1 MKYIEIEF
9 SLKPLEMYSEILQS
23 DLCDIGFESFQD
35 TAEGFLAYCQ
45 QGLLNE
51 KELKGL
57 IENFITLNPDVD
69 LSTKTKEIE
78 QQDWNA
84 EWEKSYP
91 PVLIDNYCY
100 VHANFHKP
108 MEDIEFNI
116 EISPKMSFGTAHH
129 PTTFQIIQLLQ
140 NENVEGKDLMDMGS
154 GTGVLAILAKM
165 KGAAYVEAIDNDEWA
180 YKNALENIQTNNS
193 DVVVRFG
200 DANLLDRDYDVFI
213 ANINRNILLQDMQKY
228 SKHIKRGGVLFL
240 SGFYVEDIPILMEEA
255 SKYGFSLDN
264 QISKE
269 NWAALRLIK
278 EKYKKDGY

>member
-1 MKYIEIEF
+1 
-9 SLKPLEMYSEILQS
+9 MYSEILQS

-35 TAEGFLAYCQ
+35 TNKGFLAYCQ
-45 QGLLNE
+45 EGLYSE
-51 KELKGL
+51 KELNLL
-57 IENFITLNPDVD
+57 IERFIGFNPDVE
-69 LSTKTKEIE
+69 LSTNKKEIE

-91 PVLIDNYCY
+91 AVLINNYCY
-100 VHANFHKP
+100 VHAHFHSP
-108 MEDIEFNI
+108 LEEVEFNI

-129 PTTFQIIQLLQ
+129 PTTFQIIELLQ
-140 NENVEGKDLMDMGS
+140 NENVEGKNLMDMGS

-180 YKNALENIQTNNS
+180 YKNALENVQTNQS
-193 DVVVRFG
+193 DIVVRYG
-200 DANLLDRDYDVFI
+200 DSSLLDGEYDVFI

-228 SKHIKRGGVLFL
+228 SKHIKNGGVLFL

-255 SKYGFSLDN
+255 SKYGFSLDR
-264 QISKE
+264 QISKD

-278 EKYKKDGY
+278 K

>member
-35 TAEGFLAYCQ
+35 TNEGFLAYCQ
-45 QGLLNE
+45 EGLFNQMKLNA
-51 KELKGL
+51 L
-57 IENFITLNPDVD
+57 IERFIVLNPDVD
-69 LSTKTKEIE
+69 MSTKTKEIE

-91 PVLIDNYCY
+91 AVLINNYCY
-100 VHANFHKP
+100 VHANFHQP
-108 MEDIEFNI
+108 LEEVEYNI

-129 PTTFQIIQLLQ
+129 PTTFQIIELLE
-140 NENVEGKDLMDMGS
+140 NENLVGKDLMDMGS

-180 YKNALENIQTNNS
+180 FKNALENVEANKF
-193 DVVVRFG
+193 DVRVRYG
-200 DANLLDRDYDVFI
+200 DSGLLDRDYDVFI
-213 ANINRNILLQDMQKY
+213 ANINRNILLQDLKKY
-228 SKHIKRGGVLFL
+228 SQHIKSGGILFL
-240 SGFYVEDIPILMEEA
+240 SGFYIEDISILMDEA
-255 SKYGFSLDN
+255 LKYGFSLDN

-278 EKYKKDGY
+278 K

>member
-35 TAEGFLAYCQ
+35 TNEGFLAYCQ
-45 QGLLNE
+45 EGLFNQMKLNA
-51 KELKGL
+51 L
-57 IENFITLNPDVD
+57 IERFIVLNPDVD
-69 LSTKTKEIE
+69 MSTKTKEIE

-91 PVLIDNYCY
+91 AVLINNYCY
-100 VHANFHKP
+100 VHANFHQP
-108 MEDIEFNI
+108 LEEVEYNI

-129 PTTFQIIQLLQ
+129 PTTFQIIELLE
-140 NENVEGKDLMDMGS
+140 NENLVGKDLMDMGS

-180 YKNALENIQTNNS
+180 FKNALENVEANKF
-193 DVVVRFG
+193 DVRVRYG
-200 DANLLDRDYDVFI
+200 DSGLLDRDYDVFI
-213 ANINRNILLQDMQKY
+213 ANINRNILLQDLKKY
-228 SKHIKRGGVLFL
+228 SQHIKSGGVLFL
-240 SGFYVEDIPILMEEA
+240 SGFYIEDISILMDEA
-255 SKYGFSLDN
+255 LKYGFSLDN

-278 EKYKKDGY
+278 K

>member
-35 TAEGFLAYCQ
+35 TDEGFLAYCQ
-45 QGLLNE
+45 QGLLSE

-91 PVLIDNYCY
+91 AVLIDNYCY

-165 KGAAYVEAIDNDEWA
+165 KGATYVEAIDNDEWA

>member
-9 SLKPLEMYSEILQS
+9 SIKPLEMYSEILQS

-35 TAEGFLAYCQ
+35 TNKGFLAYCQ
-45 QGLLNE
+45 EGLYSE
-51 KELKGL
+51 KELNLL
-57 IENFITLNPDVD
+57 IERFIGFNPDVE
-69 LSTKTKEIE
+69 LSTNKKEIE

-91 PVLIDNYCY
+91 AVLINNYCY
-100 VHANFHKP
+100 VHAHFHSP
-108 MEDIEFNI
+108 LEEVEFNI

-129 PTTFQIIQLLQ
+129 PTTFQIIELLQ
-140 NENVEGKDLMDMGS
+140 NENVEGKNLMDMGS

-180 YKNALENIQTNNS
+180 YKNALENVQTNQS
-193 DVVVRFG
+193 DIVVRYG
-200 DANLLDRDYDVFI
+200 DSSLLDGEYDVFI
-213 ANINRNILLQDMQKY
+213 ANINRNILLQNMQKY
-228 SKHIKRGGVLFL
+228 SKHIKNGGVLFL

-255 SKYGFSLDN
+255 SKYGFSLDR
-264 QISKE
+264 QISKD

-278 EKYKKDGY
+278 K

>member
-9 SLKPLEMYSEILQS
+9 SIKPLEMYSEILQS

-35 TAEGFLAYCQ
+35 TNKGFLAYCQ
-45 QGLLNE
+45 EGLYSE
-51 KELKGL
+51 KELNLL
-57 IENFITLNPDVD
+57 IERFIGFNPDVE
-69 LSTKTKEIE
+69 LSTNKKEIE

-91 PVLIDNYCY
+91 AVLINNYCY
-100 VHANFHKP
+100 VHAHFHSP
-108 MEDIEFNI
+108 LEEVEYNI

-129 PTTFQIIQLLQ
+129 PTTFQIIELLQ
-140 NENVEGKDLMDMGS
+140 NENVEGKNLMDMGS

-180 YKNALENIQTNNS
+180 YKNALENVQTNQS
-193 DVVVRFG
+193 DIVVRYG
-200 DANLLDRDYDVFI
+200 DSSLLDGEYDVFI

-228 SKHIKRGGVLFL
+228 SKHIKNGGVLFL

-255 SKYGFSLDN
+255 SKYGFSLDR
-264 QISKE
+264 QISKD

-278 EKYKKDGY
+278 K